1 LAAVNPSVSS
11 ALTTRLVSGLVK
23 ALEKIKKRSLKL
35 RFLICLVVAGVMLS
49 PPLNAWE
56 YNLAPQI
63 HYLDYLEV
71 DEQGNTLNTETGWL
85 KGADS
90 SVSGLLGHW
99 TIQSHLQFLQGTVDY
114 QGQTQSGQPHHTR
127 TKQIYFQYGISAG
140 YTFRVYN
147 LELTPTIALDKH
159 YWRRDIQAKG
169 LVSQLT
175 EDYQWWLVKPSL
187 KASITSAGLKGTSI
201 QVGTTN
207 THQASMRVHATKC
220 TSAVT
225 VYPKADNGWFSRFE
239 IPAIQ
244 HTSYKAV
251 AFIEYQ
257 QWNMKRSDSKLAN
270 SCIGPLSW
278 SEPTNKTQL
287 WSAGIKFLF

>member
-1 LAAVNPSVSS
+1 LAAVNHLDSS
-11 ALTTRLVSGLVK
+11 AILSHLVSGLVN
-23 ALEKIKKRSLKL
+23 ALEKVKKRSQEL
-35 RFLICLVVAGVMLS
+35 RFLTWLLLAGVTLS
-49 PPLNAWE
+49 PTLSALE
-56 YNLAPQI
+56 YNLTPQF

-85 KGADS
+85 KGAKLS
-90 SVSGLLGHW
+90 TTGLFGHW
-99 TIQSHLQFLQGTVDY
+99 TMQGHLQFSQGTVDY
-114 QGQTQSGQPHHTR
+114 QGHTQSGQPHHTR

-140 YTFRVYN
+140 YTFRVAN

-187 KASITSAGLKGTSI
+187 KARITSAGLKDTSI
-201 QVGTTN
+201 QLGITN

-244 HTSYKAV
+244 HSYYKAV
-251 AFIEYQ
+251 AFIEYK

-278 SEPTNKTQL
+278 SEPSNKTQL

>member
-1 LAAVNPSVSS
+1 LVAVNPSASS
-11 ALTTRLVSGLVK
+11 PAFSRLVSGLVH
-23 ALEKIKKRSLKL
+23 AWLNVKKRSNKL
-35 RFLICLVVAGVMLS
+35 RFLTGLLLTAMTLS
-49 PPLNAWE
+49 PTLFALE
-56 YNLAPQI
+56 YKIAPQL

-85 KGADS
+85 KGLDA
-90 SVSGLLGHW
+90 SVTGLYHPLK
-99 TIQSHLQFLQGTVDY
+99 IQSHIQLLQGTVDY
-114 QGQTQSGQPHHTR
+114 QGHTQSGQPHQTR

-140 YTFRVYN
+140 YAFRVAN
-147 LELTPTIALDKH
+147 LELTPTLALDKH

-175 EDYQWWLVKPSL
+175 EDYQWWLIKPSL
-187 KASITSAGLKGTSI
+187 KANIKTANLEDFSI
-201 QVGTTN
+201 QLGITKTL
-207 THQASMRVHATKC
+207 QAAMRVHATRC

-225 VYPKADNGWFSRFE
+225 VYPKSDTGWFSRIE
-239 IPAIQ
+239 MLAHSQ
-244 HTSYKAV
+244 DTHKVV
-251 AFIEYQ
+251 AFIEYK

-287 WSAGIKFLF
+287 WSAGIRFNF